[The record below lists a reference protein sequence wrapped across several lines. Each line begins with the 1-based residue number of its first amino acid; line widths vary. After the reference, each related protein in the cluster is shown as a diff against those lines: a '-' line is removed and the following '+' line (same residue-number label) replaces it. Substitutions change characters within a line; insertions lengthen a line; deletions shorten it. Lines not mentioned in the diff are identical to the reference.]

1 MSECAMVKQC
11 TTGKKEK
18 ETQIKRLSLS
28 TSPPY
33 YKGKK
38 KMEDKTECKRERER
52 KKERERERERANVG

>member
-33 YKGKK
+33 HKGKK
-38 KMEDKTECKRERER
+38 KISFPYSAEYP
-52 KKERERERERANVG
+52 NSFL